1 VLEQAE
7 DMINE
12 TELKKKYAMIFLS
25 SNHLIK
31 QVALET
37 TLFSF
42 KISVPF
48 EQWATVYDSEEN
60 KQLMKEE
67 KIVCLY
73 RGVKKEEPS
82 SAVVIEQAE
91 EGKSI
96 AMFSNPEV
104 RPLIEEAGHI
114 YDSTVITSYLQS

>member
-1 VLEQAE
+1 
-7 DMINE
+7 
-12 TELKKKYAMIFLS
+12 
-25 SNHLIK
+25 
-31 QVALET
+31 VALET
-37 TLFSF
+37 TVFSF

-48 EQWATVYDSEEN
+48 EQWSAVYVSEEN

-73 RGVKKEEPS
+73 RGINKDDSS
-82 SAVVIEQAE
+82 SALVIEKAE

-104 RPLIEEAGHI
+104 RPLIEEARHMI
-114 YDSTVITSYLQS
+114 QPSSPVTYEVN

>member
-1 VLEQAE
+1 
-7 DMINE
+7 M
-12 TELKKKYAMIFLS
+12 
-25 SNHLIK
+25 
-31 QVALET
+31 ALET
-37 TLFSF
+37 TVFSF

-48 EQWATVYDSEEN
+48 EQWAAVYDIEEN

-67 KIVCLY
+67 KVVCIY
-73 RGVKKEEPS
+73 RERKKEDPS

-104 RPLIEEAGHI
+104 RTLIEDAGDI
-114 YDSTVITSYLQS
+114 YDSTVITSYLKS

>member
-1 VLEQAE
+1 
-7 DMINE
+7 M
-12 TELKKKYAMIFLS
+12 
-25 SNHLIK
+25 
-31 QVALET
+31 ALET
-37 TLFSF
+37 TVFSF

-48 EQWATVYDSEEN
+48 EQWIAVHNSKEN

-73 RGVKKEEPS
+73 RGIKKEDAS
-82 SAVVIEQAE
+82 SAFVIEQAE

-104 RPLIEEAGHI
+104 RALIEEAGHI

>member
-1 VLEQAE
+1 MA
-7 DMINE
+7 
-12 TELKKKYAMIFLS
+12 F
-25 SNHLIK
+25 
-31 QVALET
+31 ET
-37 TLFSF
+37 TVFRF

-48 EQWATVYDSEEN
+48 EQWAAVYDSEVN

-67 KIVCLY
+67 EIVCLY
-73 RGVKKEEPS
+73 RGIKKEDPS
-82 SAVVIEQAE
+82 SAEQAK